1 MTNVR
6 KLLARLNPSVCRF
19 DIGAGGWDHLTPQD
33 VAAALGMVP
42 SSLGRDLLVWCWWPD
57 GSTVSGEA
65 LLDRV
70 TTILLDEYSR
80 RAEAKLVTGRA
91 LTAALTRADLKRV
104 VPAELAAECRRLKRA
119 AEAAKA
125 EAWPDSPRE
134 LAKIA
139 KGVLEEMAKIDH
151 CPVCKGRGQITKGK
165 LVVPCPKCEGHG
177 RDRPADATR
186 AKAMGKTKQ
195 AFSQYW
201 ARVWAWTA
209 DRLRDEEVAA
219 ARAMAA
225 ALSEDDDRQL
235 AGLSAH
241 GETG

>member
-80 RAEAKLVTGRA
+80 RAEAKLVTSRA

-125 EAWPDSPRE
+125 EAWPDKPAT
-134 LAKIA
+134 LALVA
-139 KGVLEEMAKIDH
+139 KGALDELRRIDH
-151 CPVCKGRGQITKGK
+151 CPACKGHGWIMSGK
-165 LVVPCPKCEGHG
+165 LKTVCTRCEGHG
-177 RDRPADATR
+177 RDRPKDAGR
-186 AKAMGKTKQ
+186 AEAIGRSAAVYSRTWAPVWGWLA
-195 AFSQYW
+195 AF
-201 ARVWAWTA
+201 
-209 DRLRDEEVAA
+209 LRDEEADA
-219 ARAMAA
+219 ARAMAR
-225 ALSEDDDRQL
+225 ALADDERCVVATTS
-235 AGLSAH
+235 AGHS
-241 GETG
+241 G

>member
-6 KLLARLNPSVCRF
+6 KLLARLNPANCRF
-19 DIGAGGWDHLTPQD
+19 TIGAGGWDHLTPQD

-57 GSTVSGEA
+57 GSTVSGEI

-119 AEAAKA
+119 AEDAKA
-125 EAWPDSPRE
+125 EAWPDKPAE

-139 KGVLEEMAKIDH
+139 KGVLEEMTRGDH
-151 CPVCKGRGQITKGK
+151 CPTCKGRGTVMTGK
-165 LVVPCPKCEGHG
+165 LVTPCPKCGGHG
-177 RDRPADATR
+177 RDRPSATSR
-186 AKAMGKTKQ
+186 AMAMKKTKQ
-195 AFSQYW
+195 AFHKSW
-201 ARVWAWTA
+201 EGVWVWLA
-209 DRLRDEEVAA
+209 DLLRDEEVAA
-219 ARAMAA
+219 ARAMSK
-225 ALSEDDDRQL
+225 ALADYFESQV
-235 AGLSAH
+235 AG
-241 GETG
+241 

>member
-6 KLLARLNPSVCRF
+6 KLLARLNPAVCRF
-19 DIGAGGWDHLTPQD
+19 DVGSGGWDHMTAQD

-119 AEAAKA
+119 AEDARGQ
-125 EAWPDSPRE
+125 AWPNKPAL
-134 LAKIA
+134 LALVA
-139 KGVLEEMAKIDH
+139 KGALDELRRIDH
-151 CPVCKGRGQITKGK
+151 CPACKGHGWVMSGK
-165 LVVPCPKCEGHG
+165 LKTICTRCEGHG
-177 RDRPADATR
+177 RDRPKDAGR
-186 AKAMGKTKQ
+186 AEVLGISPAGFCRT
-195 AFSQYW
+195 W
-201 ARVWAWTA
+201 APVWGWLAA
-209 DRLRDEEVAA
+209 HLRDEEASA
-219 ARAMAA
+219 ARAMAR
-225 ALSEDDDRQL
+225 ALSDEDRCVVGATA
-235 AGLSAH
+235 AGHS
-241 GETG
+241 G